1 MLPSRSEDVIAALVR
16 DELLHESAEDLYE
29 NAATAYFTSLL
40 DGTLVRVN
48 ETLLRWTGYA
58 REELVA
64 QKRLHD
70 LLPPGARIYYETHY
84 APLLQMQGEVREI
97 AVELVRADGT
107 RLPVLMNSRLVTDE
121 TGTPRIV
128 RTTAFDASE
137 RRRYERELLAARADA
152 ESRARAAL
160 ALAHVTEGVVLIGED
175 EDVQLMN
182 PAAESI
188 FGIAAADAVT
198 HPGVEVL
205 RGWREIKA
213 RVTTAR
219 DEDAV
224 NAQVVPV
231 LHDEREQ
238 WLSVAATRANSAT
251 VYAIRDVTGEH
262 RLDQMRSDLVAIV
275 SHELRTPL
283 TGALG
288 AAQTL
293 HGRYDDLT
301 DERRRTLVSMI
312 VEQSQRL
319 ADVLDQILLAS
330 QIEKNVFDPEMRTF
344 DCVDVLDAVISGIA
358 ADERRRLVLEADT
371 GAVVRADRDRLRQ
384 VIANLVDNALKYSDG
399 AVRVGVVVRALAVR
413 ITVSDDGPGIP
424 DVDQDRVF
432 EKFFRLDPAQQTGVG
447 GTGLG
452 LYIARELTQRMGGR
466 IGFLPRERGT
476 TIFTDVPRPE
486 LARPSTDRTR
496 PRP

>member
-1 MLPSRSEDVIAALVR
+1 MPPSRSENLIAELVR

-48 ETLLRWTGYA
+48 GTLLRWTGYE
-58 REELVA
+58 REDLVA
-64 QKRLHD
+64 RKRLHD

-97 AVELVRADGT
+97 ALELVRADGT
-107 RLPVLMNSRLVTDE
+107 RLPVLMNSTLVTDE

-137 RRRYERELLAARADA
+137 RRRYERELLSARTDA

-182 PAAESI
+182 PAAERI
-188 FGIAAADAVT
+188 FGTAAATAVT
-198 HPGVEVL
+198 HPAVEVL
-205 RGWREIKA
+205 RGWAEIKA
-213 RVTTAR
+213 RVTIAR
-219 DEDAV
+219 DDDAV
-224 NAQVVPV
+224 GAQVVTI
-231 LHDEREQ
+231 LDGEREQ
-238 WLSVAATRANSAT
+238 WLSVAATRAAAAT
-251 VYAIRDVTGEH
+251 VYTIRDVTGEH

-293 HGRYDDLT
+293 QGRYDDLP
-301 DERRRTLVSMI
+301 DERRRALVSMI
-312 VEQSQRL
+312 VEQSKRL

-330 QIEKNVFDPEMRTF
+330 QIEKNVFDCETRTF
-344 DCVDVLDAVISGIA
+344 DCIDVLDAVVSGVTP
-358 ADERRRLVLEADT
+358 DERRRIVLEARA

-399 AVRVGVVVRALAVR
+399 AVRVGVIVRELAVR

-424 DVDQDRVF
+424 SVDRDRVF
-432 EKFFRLDPAQQTGVG
+432 EKFFRLDPAQWSGVG

-466 IGFLPRERGT
+466 IGFLARERGT

-486 LARPSTDRTR
+486 AGGTER
-496 PRP
+496 

>member
-48 ETLLRWTGYA
+48 RTLLRWTGYA

-64 QKRLHD
+64 QKRLYD

-128 RTTAFDASE
+128 RTTAFDASD

-219 DEDAV
+219 NEDAV
-224 NAQVVPV
+224 DAQVVAV
-231 LHDEREQ
+231 LHGEREQ

-344 DCVDVLDAVISGIA
+344 DCVDVLDAVISGIG

-432 EKFFRLDPAQQTGVG
+432 EKFFRLDPAQRTGVG

-476 TIFTDVPRPE
+476 TIFTELPRPE
-486 LARPSTDRTR
+486 LGETEH
-496 PRP
+496 

>member
-1 MLPSRSEDVIAALVR
+1 MLPSRSEDLIAELVR
-16 DELLHESAEDLYE
+16 DEILHETAEDLYE
-29 NAATAYFTSLL
+29 NAATAHFTSLL
-40 DGTLVRVN
+40 DGTFVRVN
-48 ETLLRWTGYA
+48 GTLLRWTGYA

-64 QKRLHD
+64 RKRLHD

-107 RLPVLMNSRLVTDE
+107 RLPVLMNSTLVSDN

-137 RRRYERELLAARADA
+137 RRRYERELLNARADA

-182 PAAESI
+182 PAAERI
-188 FGIAAADAVT
+188 FGIAAAAAET
-198 HPGVEVL
+198 HPAAEVL
-205 RGWREIKA
+205 RGWREIRA
-213 RVTTAR
+213 RVTSAPG
-219 DEDAV
+219 DGVYDA
-224 NAQVVPV
+224 QIVPIR
-231 LHDEREQ
+231 HGDREQ
-238 WLSVAATRANSAT
+238 WLSVAATRASAAT
-251 VYAIRDVTGEH
+251 VYTVRDVTGEH
-262 RLDQMRSDLVAIV
+262 RLDQMRSDLVASL

-293 HGRYDDLT
+293 DGRYDDLP
-301 DERRRTLVSMI
+301 DEQRRLLVAML

-319 ADVLDQILLAS
+319 ANVLDQILLAS
-330 QIEKNVFDPEMRTF
+330 QIDENAFDPDTRTV
-344 DCVDVLDAVISGIA
+344 DAADVLDAVVGGLA
-358 ADERRRLVLEADT
+358 PDDRRRIVVEADA
-371 GAVVRADRDRLRQ
+371 GALVRSDLDRLRQ
-384 VIANLVDNALKYSDG
+384 VVANLVDNALKYSDG
-399 AVRVGVVVRALAVR
+399 AVHVTVTVRELAVR
-413 ITVSDDGPGIP
+413 IAVSDDGSGIS
-424 DVDQDRVF
+424 DVDQERVF
-432 EKFFRLDPAQQTGVG
+432 EKFFRLDPRQRTGVG

-452 LYIARELTQRMGGR
+452 LYISRELTQRMGGR

-476 TIFTDVPRPE
+476 TIFVDVPRPE
-486 LARPSTDRTR
+486 PGATER
-496 PRP
+496 